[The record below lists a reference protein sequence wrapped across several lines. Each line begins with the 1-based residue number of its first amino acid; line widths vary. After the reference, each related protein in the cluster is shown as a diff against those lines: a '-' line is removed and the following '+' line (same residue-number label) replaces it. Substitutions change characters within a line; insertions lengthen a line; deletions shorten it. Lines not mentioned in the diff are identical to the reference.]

1 MSISHL
7 DLEEKREELKALRVE
22 HRKLDTSI
30 SEFTQ
35 QRTSDQFEL
44 RRLKRRKLELKDAI
58 LKLDSLLIPDL
69 NA

>member
-7 DLEEKREELKALRVE
+7 ELEEKRETLKNLRVE
-22 HRKLDTSI
+22 HRKLDHEITES
-30 SEFTQ
+30 SGAA
-35 QRTSDQFEL
+35 SVDQFEI

-58 LKLDSLLIPDL
+58 SKLESAIIPDL

>member
-7 DLEEKREELKALRVE
+7 DLEEKRQELKELRVE
-22 HRKLDTSI
+22 HRKLDICI
-30 SEFTQ
+30 SEFSQ
-35 QRTSDQFEL
+35 QRTLDQFEL

-58 LKLDSLLIPDL
+58 LKLESLLIPDL